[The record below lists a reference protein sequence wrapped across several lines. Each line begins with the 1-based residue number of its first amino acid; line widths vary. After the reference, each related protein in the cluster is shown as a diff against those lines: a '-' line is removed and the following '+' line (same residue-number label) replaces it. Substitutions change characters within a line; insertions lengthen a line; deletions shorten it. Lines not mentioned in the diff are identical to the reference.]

1 MKIREKLLASLLAVS
16 LIPLLALS
24 IITLEESNR
33 ALEENELL
41 SLSKIL
47 DEEAARFFTTLDIGK
62 KDTLF
67 LVNTPAI
74 PRIFNGI
81 ENDGIDPDS
90 GESVE
95 SNKNRMSRYWLS
107 VMDVKNEIHAIELYD
122 IRREP
127 VVIVERIDGHPQ
139 RDFELI
145 PSYNHSYFLEKTTT
159 LEKNEIFIS
168 DIEMHISHD
177 DSYTL
182 SYVTPAYVSGNPKGF
197 LLIEVFAENVI
208 FDLLLQKSEEIIL
221 ADQDG
226 DIIRHNIRGEE
237 LVSGDN
243 IREYLGDKFP
253 TGFFESESGQLRTSD
268 TGLVAFRKVQF
279 DPQDQSRFYTL
290 LTISQR
296 EITSELNLII
306 GIITTTTAGIVI
318 IFSFFIAKRFSS
330 PLKELAIIS
339 KNIAKGNFTIKSHI
353 ISKDEFGE
361 LAITMNQTTEQLKQ
375 LQRQRDEFSSMITH
389 ELKTPLFPIIGY
401 CKMLKKADM
410 IGHLNEEQLK
420 AVETIER
427 NANGLERLIG
437 DILDVNKL
445 ELEKLKFV
453 IEEFPLDEFI
463 TNLDSSS
470 KSIIEQKGI
479 EFVIDSNNIQGLVI
493 KSDKNRLRQIFD
505 NLINNSA
512 KFINK
517 HDGKIEVSAK
527 KEDHQILFYVKD
539 NGIGI
544 AKNKQ
549 KDLFKKFYQVDTS
562 LERSEGSGLGLSI
575 CKAIT
580 EKLGGKIWVESQEG
594 KGSTFYFTVSSNI
607 VKKR

>member
-1 MKIREKLLASLLAVS
+1 MKIREKLLAALLAVS
-16 LIPLLALS
+16 LIPLLSLAVISLQ
-24 IITLEESNR
+24 ESNKE
-33 ALEENELL
+33 LEENELL

-47 DEEAARFFTTLDIGK
+47 DEETARIFTTLDVGK

-67 LVNTPAI
+67 LANTPAI

-95 SNKNRMSRYWLS
+95 FYKNRMSGYWSS
-107 VMDVKNEIHAIELYD
+107 VMDVKNEIRAIELYD

-145 PSYNHSYFLEKTTT
+145 PNYNHIYFFEKTTP

-168 DIEMHISHD
+168 DIEKHSSHD

-182 SYVTPAYVSGNPKGF
+182 SYVTPAYASGNPKGF
-197 LLIEVFAENVI
+197 LLIEVFAEIVI
-208 FDLLLQKSEEIIL
+208 FDLLLQKNEEIIL

-226 DIIRHNIRGEE
+226 NIIRHNIRGEE
-237 LVSGDN
+237 LVSENN

-268 TGLVAFRKVQF
+268 IGLVAFRKVQF

-290 LTISQR
+290 VTVSQR

-306 GIITTTTAGIVI
+306 GIITTATAAIVVV
-318 IFSFFIAKRFSS
+318 FSFFIAKRFSR
-330 PLKELAIIS
+330 PLKELATIS
-339 KNIAKGNFTIKSHI
+339 KNTAKGNFAIKSDI
-353 ISKDEFGE
+353 TSKDEFGE
-361 LAITMNQTTEQLKQ
+361 LAITMNQTSEQLKQ
-375 LQRQRDEFSSMITH
+375 LQRQRDEFSTMITH

-410 IGHLNEEQLK
+410 IGYLNEEQLK

-427 NANGLERLIG
+427 NARGLERLIG
-437 DILDVNKL
+437 DILDINKL

-470 KSIIEQKGI
+470 KDIVEQKGI

-493 KSDKNRLRQIFD
+493 KSDKNRLRQVFD
-505 NLINNSA
+505 NLINNSS

-517 HDGKIEVSAK
+517 QGGKIEVGAK
-527 KEDHQILFYVKD
+527 KEDNQILFYVKD
-539 NGIGI
+539 NGMGI
-544 AKNKQ
+544 PSNKQ

-562 LERSEGSGLGLSI
+562 LERSEGSGLGLVI

-594 KGSTFYFTVSSNI
+594 KGSTFYFTISSNI
-607 VKKR
+607 VRKK

>member
-1 MKIREKLLASLLAVS
+1 MKIREKLLAALLAVS
-16 LIPLLALS
+16 LIPLLSLA
-24 IITLEESNR
+24 IISLEESNKK
-33 ALEENELL
+33 LEENELL

-47 DEEAARFFTTLDIGK
+47 DEKATRIFTTLDVGK

-67 LVNTPAI
+67 LANTPAI

-95 SNKNRMSRYWLS
+95 FYKNRMSGYWS
-107 VMDVKNEIHAIELYD
+107 SIMDVKNEIRAIELYD

-127 VVIVERIDGHPQ
+127 VIIVESIDGHPQ

-145 PSYNHSYFLEKTTT
+145 PNYNHIYFFEKTTP

-168 DIEMHISHD
+168 DIEKHSSHD

-208 FDLLLQKSEEIIL
+208 FDLLLQESEEIIL
-221 ADQDG
+221 ADQNG
-226 DIIRHNIRGEE
+226 DIMRHNIRGEE
-237 LVSGDN
+237 LASGDN

-268 TGLVAFRKVQF
+268 LGFVAFKKVQF
-279 DPQDQSRFYTL
+279 DSQDQSRFYTL
-290 LTISQR
+290 VTISQR
-296 EITSELNLII
+296 EITSELNLIV
-306 GIITTTTAGIVI
+306 GIITTATAATVI
-318 IFSFFIAKRFSS
+318 AFSFFIAKRFSR
-330 PLKELAIIS
+330 PLKELATIS
-339 KNIAKGNFTIKSHI
+339 KNIAKGNFAIKSDI
-353 ISKDEFGE
+353 TSKDEFGE
-361 LAITMNQTTEQLKQ
+361 LAITMNQTSKQLKQ

-410 IGHLNEEQLK
+410 IGYLNEEQLK
-420 AVETIER
+420 AVETIEQ
-427 NANGLERLIG
+427 NAKGLERLIG

-445 ELEKLKFV
+445 EVEKLKFV

-470 KSIIEQKGI
+470 KDIVEQKGI

-493 KSDKNRLRQIFD
+493 KSDKNRLRQVFD
-505 NLINNSA
+505 NLINNSS
-512 KFINK
+512 KFVNE
-517 HDGKIEVSAK
+517 HGGKIEVGAK
-527 KEDHQILFYVKD
+527 KEDNQILFYVRD

-544 AKNKQ
+544 PKDKQ
-549 KDLFKKFYQVDTS
+549 KDLFKKFYQVDAS
-562 LERSEGSGLGLSI
+562 LERSEGSGLGLAI
-575 CKAIT
+575 CKAIA

-594 KGSTFYFTVSSNI
+594 KGSTFYFTISSN
-607 VKKR
+607 KKR